1 MESKQPRKKSYTIRF
16 KRSVIMYAQAT
27 GSNRKTS
34 MHFNVPRTNIIEWVQ
49 QSGKYFKR
57 YQYYNQ
63 NSGRISHTDDN
74 SRVRSCQNPNVEK
87 IVFDWFLEQRS
98 LRICVGVFSLK
109 IKMNEVI
116 KTLNEQKKF
125 NINFIH
131 ILTNN

>member
-1 MESKQPRKKSYTIRF
+1 MKKNILIAGASGSIGKEFSRF
-16 KRSVIMYAQAT
+16 YS
-27 GSNRKTS
+27 
-34 MHFNVPRTNIIEWVQ
+34 
-49 QSGKYFKR
+49 
-57 YQYYNQ
+57 
-63 NSGRISHTDDN
+63 DD
-74 SRVRSCQNPNVEK
+74 PNVEK